1 MSGTCCIASTEAVDP
16 QQPAP
21 PKRVMARLD
30 IKGSNVIRGIQFE
43 GLRVVGTPEE
53 LARRYSH
60 AGIDEL
66 IFIDT
71 VASLYGRNHIL
82 DVIERT
88 AEIRV
93 GGSTIMVCDAKPHWA
108 ATPALLQVYVRDVD
122 QVVRRARDA
131 GAEVVTDPTPFHG
144 GQRLARLR
152 DPWGGLW
159 WLYEY
164 GAGSTAPSEGPDE
177 LPTWRP
183 DPSAP
188 PSYVHRTIDEALT
201 APGAR

>member
-1 MSGTCCIASTEAVDP
+1 MVTE
-16 QQPAP
+16 
-21 PKRVMARLD
+21 
-30 IKGSNVIRGIQFE
+30 
-43 GLRVVGTPEE
+43 
-53 LARRYSH
+53 
-60 AGIDEL
+60 
-66 IFIDT
+66 
-71 VASLYGRNHIL
+71 
-82 DVIERT
+82 
-88 AEIRV
+88 
-93 GGSTIMVCDAKPHWA
+93 
-108 ATPALLQVYVRDVD
+108 
-122 QVVRRARDA
+122 
-131 GAEVVTDPTPFHG
+131 PTPFHG

-201 APGAR
+201 APGLDSRAARA

>member
-1 MSGTCCIASTEAVDP
+1 M
-16 QQPAP
+16 
-21 PKRVMARLD
+21 
-30 IKGSNVIRGIQFE
+30 
-43 GLRVVGTPEE
+43 
-53 LARRYSH
+53 
-60 AGIDEL
+60 
-66 IFIDT
+66 
-71 VASLYGRNHIL
+71 
-82 DVIERT
+82 
-88 AEIRV
+88 
-93 GGSTIMVCDAKPHWA
+93 
-108 ATPALLQVYVRDVD
+108 
-122 QVVRRARDA
+122 
-131 GAEVVTDPTPFHG
+131 VTDPTPFHG

-201 APGAR
+201 PAPPAS